1 MLDHAVGVLRYISC
15 KYGQRGG
22 VSAIS
27 KRGRHN
33 SFLDDEAEMDTFDSG
48 DEDEDQIAQTDIE
61 FVNDEEDPDESPCF
75 YRAIERKTLI
85 QILNQWIY
93 INT

>member
-1 MLDHAVGVLRYISC
+1 MDILRYISC
-15 KYGQRGG
+15 KDGQRGG

-27 KRGRHN
+27 KRVRHN

>member
-1 MLDHAVGVLRYISC
+1 MDMNLFLEQGKRV
-15 KYGQRGG
+15 G

-27 KRGRHN
+27 KRVRHN

-48 DEDEDQIAQTDIE
+48 DEDEDQIAQSDIE
-61 FVNDEEDPDESPCF
+61 FVNDEEDPDESACF

>member
-1 MLDHAVGVLRYISC
+1 MDIHLFLEQG
-15 KYGQRGG
+15 KRGG

-27 KRGRHN
+27 KRVRHN

-48 DEDEDQIAQTDIE
+48 DEDEDQIAQSDIE

>member
-1 MLDHAVGVLRYISC
+1 
-15 KYGQRGG
+15 
-22 VSAIS
+22 
-27 KRGRHN
+27 
-33 SFLDDEAEMDTFDSG
+33 MDTFDSG
-48 DEDEDQIAQTDIE
+48 DEDEDQIAQSDIE
-61 FVNDEEDPDESPCF
+61 FVNDEEDPDESACF

>member
-1 MLDHAVGVLRYISC
+1 MDIHLFLEQG
-15 KYGQRGG
+15 KRGG

-27 KRGRHN
+27 KRVRHN

-48 DEDEDQIAQTDIE
+48 DEDEIIPTE
-61 FVNDEEDPDESPCF
+61 FDLEFITDEEDPDESACF

>member
-1 MLDHAVGVLRYISC
+1 MDILRYISC
-15 KYGQRGG
+15 KDGQRGG
-22 VSAIS
+22 VSAIL
-27 KRGRHN
+27 KRVRH
-33 SFLDDEAEMDTFDSG
+33 SPFLDVEVEMDTIDSG

>member
-1 MLDHAVGVLRYISC
+1 MDINLFLEQG
-15 KYGQRGG
+15 KRGG

-27 KRGRHN
+27 KRVRHN

-85 QILNQWIY
+85 QILNQ
-93 INT
+93 